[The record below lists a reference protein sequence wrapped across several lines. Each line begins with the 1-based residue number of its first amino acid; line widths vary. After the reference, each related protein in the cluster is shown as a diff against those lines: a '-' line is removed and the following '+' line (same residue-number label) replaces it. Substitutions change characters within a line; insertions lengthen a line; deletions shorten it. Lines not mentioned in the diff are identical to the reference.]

1 MGHKDKPVTIL
12 GSATKIPETPSEAT
26 LERVPN
32 PHPDA
37 YYIARFTAPE
47 FTCLCP
53 VTGQPD
59 FAHLVIDYAPKHWL
73 VESKSLKLFLA
84 SFRNY
89 GAFHE
94 DSTIAVGKRIVELIE
109 PHYLRIGGYWYPRG
123 GMPIDVFWQ
132 TGQPP
137 KGLWLPDPG
146 VQPYRGRG

>member
-37 YYIARFTAPE
+37 NYIARFTAPE

-59 FAHLVIDYAPKHWL
+59 FAHLVIDYAPKNWL
-73 VESKSLKLFLA
+73 VESKSLKLLLA
-84 SFRNY
+84 SFRNH

-94 DSTIAVGKRIVELIE
+94 DSTIAIGKRIVELIE

-132 TGQPP
+132 TGTLPA
-137 KGLWLPDPG
+137 GIWLPDQG
-146 VQPYRGRG
+146 VPPYRGRG

>member
-1 MGHKDKPVTIL
+1 VTIL
-12 GSATKIPETPSEAT
+12 GSAAKIPETPSEAT
-26 LERVPN
+26 LEREPN

-37 YYIARFTAPE
+37 NYVARFAAPE

-59 FAHLVIDYAPKHWL
+59 FAHLVIDYAPNHWL

-84 SFRNY
+84 SFRNH

-132 TGQPP
+132 TGTVPA
-137 KGLWLPDPG
+137 GIWLPDQG
-146 VQPYRGRG
+146 VAPYRGRG

>member
-12 GSATKIPETPSEAT
+12 GHATKIPTSPAEAT

-37 YYIARFTAPE
+37 HYVARFTAPE

-59 FAHLVIDYAPKHWL
+59 FAHLVIDYAPNAWL

-84 SFRNY
+84 CFRNH

-94 DSTIAVGKRIVELIE
+94 DCTIMIGKRIVELLE

-132 TGQPP
+132 TGTLPA
-137 KGLWLPDPG
+137 GVWLPDPG
-146 VQPYRGRG
+146 VAPYRGRG